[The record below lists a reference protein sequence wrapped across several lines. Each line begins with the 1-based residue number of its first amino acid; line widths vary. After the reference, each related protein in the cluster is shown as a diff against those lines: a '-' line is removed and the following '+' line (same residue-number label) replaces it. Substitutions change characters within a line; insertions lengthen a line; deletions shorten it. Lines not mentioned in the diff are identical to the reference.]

1 VSYILFSGG
10 FIIWPIILLSII
22 SLAIIIEKSWNLA
35 RDTVLPKNLTKDII
49 SQIKKKS
56 LTSSMKEKMAQD
68 SIQGTIF
75 FSLIEEKIKSKT
87 NLRLRAEEIGRFEIN
102 RLEKFMTLL
111 GTIASVSP
119 ILGLLGTVTG
129 MISIFSNLLA
139 SGTNSIAPLAGG
151 IAEALVTTAAGLIVA
166 IPSLI
171 FYRSFNR
178 TIENYSLELEE
189 ESNKLINYLSRN

>member
-1 VSYILFSGG
+1 MSYILFSGG
-10 FIIWPIILLSII
+10 LIIWPIILLSII
-22 SLAIIIEKSWNLA
+22 SLTIIIEKSWNLA
-35 RDTVLPKNLTKDII
+35 RDMVLPRDLTKDVI
-49 SQIKKKS
+49 SQIEKKS
-56 LTSSMKEKMAQD
+56 LTDEMKEKMAYD

-75 FSLIEEKIKSKT
+75 FDLLEEKIKSKT

-102 RLEKFMTLL
+102 KLEKFMTLL

-129 MISIFSNLLA
+129 MISIFSNLLVV
-139 SGTNSIAPLAGG
+139 GTNSIGPLAGG

-178 TIENYSLELEE
+178 TIDNYSLELEE
-189 ESNKLINYLSRN
+189 ESNKLISYLSKN

>member
-1 VSYILFSGG
+1 MSYILFSGG
-10 FIIWPIILLSII
+10 LIIWPIILLSII

-35 RDTVLPKNLTKDII
+35 RDIVLPRDLTNNVI

-56 LTSSMKEKMAQD
+56 LSNSMKEKMAED

-119 ILGLLGTVTG
+119 ILGLLGTVMG
-129 MISIFSNLLA
+129 MISIFSNLLDA
-139 SGTNSIAPLAGG
+139 GNNSIGPLAGG

-189 ESNKLINYLSRN
+189 ESNKLINYLSKN

>member
-1 VSYILFSGG
+1 MSYILFSGG
-10 FIIWPIILLSII
+10 LIIWPIILLSII

-35 RDTVLPKNLTKDII
+35 RDMVLPRDLTKDVI
-49 SQIKKKS
+49 SQIEKKS
-56 LTSSMKEKMAQD
+56 LTSEMKEKMAYD

-75 FSLIEEKIKSKT
+75 FGLLEEKIKSKT

-102 RLEKFMTLL
+102 KLEKFMTLL

-129 MISIFSNLLA
+129 MISIFSNLLVV
-139 SGTNSIAPLAGG
+139 GTNSIGPLAGG

-178 TIENYSLELEE
+178 TIDNYSLELEE
-189 ESNKLINYLSRN
+189 ESNKLISHLSKN

>member
-1 VSYILFSGG
+1 
-10 FIIWPIILLSII
+10 
-22 SLAIIIEKSWNLA
+22 
-35 RDTVLPKNLTKDII
+35 
-49 SQIKKKS
+49 
-56 LTSSMKEKMAQD
+56 MKEKMAQD

-129 MISIFSNLLA
+129 MISIFSNLLV